1 MRTKTLRLAFVA
13 LAIALLASA
22 CTIYV
27 RPGGFVSDEIS
38 LSGVIQDFKPTR
50 GSGST
55 YYAGENVEFRIVTS
69 QSGYVTLTALD
80 PDGRI
85 YVFERNVPVSAGTTY
100 LPVAGARHVYT
111 VNPPRGL
118 QRVRASF
125 TSTAT
130 DGSVR
135 YVGRYGDGEWSN
147 AISVEL
153 RPAPVRDVAETNFY
167 IR

>member
-1 MRTKTLRLAFVA
+1 MRYKTLRLAFVA
-13 LAIALLASA
+13 LAVALLASA

-27 RPGGFVSDEIS
+27 RPGGFVSDDIS
-38 LSGVIQDFKPTR
+38 LSGVIQDFRPTR
-50 GSGST
+50 GAGSS
-55 YYAGENVEFRIVTS
+55 YYPGENVEFRIVTT

-85 YVFERNVPVSAGTTY
+85 YVFERNIPVSAGATY
-100 LPVAGARHVYT
+100 LPLAGARHVYT

-130 DGSVR
+130 DGNVR
-135 YVGRYGDGEWSN
+135 YVGRYGDGEWSS
-147 AISVEL
+147 AISLEI
-153 RPAPVRDVAETNFY
+153 RPSPVRDVAETDFY